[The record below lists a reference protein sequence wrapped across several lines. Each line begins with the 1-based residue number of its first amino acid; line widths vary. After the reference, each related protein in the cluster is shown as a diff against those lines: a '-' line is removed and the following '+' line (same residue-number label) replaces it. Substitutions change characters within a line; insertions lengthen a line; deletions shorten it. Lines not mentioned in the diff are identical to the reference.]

1 MWNDKLQFQWS
12 HIVNA
17 AVSSNTIMW
26 WREIVFY
33 SVFYDHEMRLC
44 YRAAS
49 VQLAALLVYLIKYL
63 LICFFRLLVY
73 QWSPRAQ
80 VAFSITPVS
89 QNQQPTSEHWRKEI
103 VAKKII
109 NKSTILWFW
118 RCMKIWRRTKER
130 LSMNSVIFWKSQNNF
145 SMVSGIC
152 RSTGTSSGRHILD
165 EHLIFTQNCGS
176 FSSNTDRY

>member
-89 QNQQPTSEHWRKEI
+89 QNQQPTSEHWR
-103 VAKKII
+103 
-109 NKSTILWFW
+109 
-118 RCMKIWRRTKER
+118 
-130 LSMNSVIFWKSQNNF
+130 
-145 SMVSGIC
+145 
-152 RSTGTSSGRHILD
+152 STGTSSGRHILD